1 MKLVE
6 LKETDYEKFITEHK
20 EKSHFLQSYIWGKFS
35 KKKKKLTPYYLGL
48 ENKNQQIVAT
58 ALLLQKKLPL
68 GYSYFY
74 SPRGFMIDYL
84 DKDLLSEL
92 THKIKDYIKPKK
104 AIFLKID
111 PPIIIRKENYLG
123 EEKKLEYNVDTI
135 FHNLSQVGF
144 KHQGFTKNFETMQP
158 RYTFRI
164 DLEKTQEEID
174 SHFSKT
180 TKQRIQK
187 AIRLGTKVRIGT
199 EEDID
204 TFYNLMLLTEDR
216 KDFVSYSKDYYE
228 ELFSIFNKKNNV
240 KLFIGY
246 LDFDEVLSHLKE
258 EEKELNKKI
267 EDIDPNT
274 SSKNGKRKLK
284 DYKTSLENLKKEIE
298 KYQQAKEKYGKT
310 IALNAH
316 MIILYQEKAWVLYAG
331 NHNVLTESYANYHTY
346 YEHIKYCKNHN
357 IKIYDQFGTI
367 GDLDKNNK
375 RMGLHEF
382 KKKFGGDYIEFI
394 G

>member
-1 MKLVE
+1 VISLKLVE

-20 EKSHFLQSYIWGKFS
+20 EKSHFLQSYIWGEFS

-258 EEKELNKKI
+258 EEKEIIRHLKGFVIKLAIEGTMLDSETFATKLETIYSQGNSDITFLIGSSHGLSSTIPFHFALSFSKMTFPHQLSRILLLEQIYRAYSILNH
-267 EDIDPNT
+267 T
-274 SSKNGKRKLK
+274 
-284 DYKTSLENLKKEIE
+284 
-298 KYQQAKEKYGKT
+298 KYHK
-310 IALNAH
+310 
-316 MIILYQEKAWVLYAG
+316 
-331 NHNVLTESYANYHTY
+331 
-346 YEHIKYCKNHN
+346 
-357 IKIYDQFGTI
+357 
-367 GDLDKNNK
+367 
-375 RMGLHEF
+375 
-382 KKKFGGDYIEFI
+382 
-394 G
+394 